1 MTLATNAEVEEVVSE
16 LAEQM
21 ARLIELLMVD
31 DETVASTTTSMS
43 CEDMELMLVDD
54 ETLSSGK
61 TNFSYKH
68 HPDDLSCASLVTRM
82 VGPML
87 MELQE
92 KKLKE
97 NKKLKTKI
105 DVGDRVEVVIKD
117 KYYGRL
123 GTIRGVEYWNIE
135 LDCLKSENAPKIIW
149 KKEGSLRLINY
160 DA

>member
-16 LAEQM
+16 LAELT
-21 ARLIELLMVD
+21 ARLMELLMVD

-43 CEDMELMLVDD
+43 CEDLELMLVDD
-54 ETLSSGK
+54 DTVSLGKSGHRHLL
-61 TNFSYKH
+61 N
-68 HPDDLSCASLVTRM
+68 DLSCASLVTRM
-82 VGPML
+82 VGPLL
-87 MELQE
+87 MELQD

-97 NKKLKTKI
+97 NNKLKTKVQ
-105 DVGDRVEVVIKD
+105 VGDRVEVVIKD
-117 KYYGRL
+117 KYYGRV
-123 GTIRGVEYWNIE
+123 GTIRGAEYWNIE

>member
-16 LAEQM
+16 LAELT
-21 ARLIELLMVD
+21 ARLMELLMVD

-43 CEDMELMLVDD
+43 CEDLELMLVDD
-54 ETLSSGK
+54 GDTVSLGKSG
-61 TNFSYKH
+61 H
-68 HPDDLSCASLVTRM
+68 GHLLDDLSCVSLVTRM
-82 VGPML
+82 VGPLL
-87 MELQE
+87 MELQD

-97 NKKLKTKI
+97 NNKLKTKVQ
-105 DVGDRVEVVIKD
+105 VGDRVEVVIKD
-117 KYYGRL
+117 KYYGRV